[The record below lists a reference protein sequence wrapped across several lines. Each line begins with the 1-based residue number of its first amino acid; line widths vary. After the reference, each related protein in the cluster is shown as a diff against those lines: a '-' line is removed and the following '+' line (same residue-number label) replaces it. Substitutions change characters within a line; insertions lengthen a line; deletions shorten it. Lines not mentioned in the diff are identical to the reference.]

1 MLKREKLLF
10 IEEIIS
16 LLDELIKII
25 IYLILTIVVLTI
37 NILIYIRIIC
47 NNTKNIMCK

>member
-1 MLKREKLLF
+1 MLK

-25 IYLILTIVVLTI
+25 IYLLLTIIVLTI

-47 NNTKNIMCK
+47 NNTTSIMCK